1 MQDEKRRA
9 PCRAE
14 KLLNDSD
21 MNKTYSIL
29 ILPRRGTQMRRLNLS
44 QKSLRYLVAGG
55 AFLIAVGGWLAGDYL
70 WMKIQKKGI
79 KELRMEALAQRE
91 QLSVLQEQTKNI
103 QVLLSSWKGLQER
116 IQSSL
121 PSQNKSSVGSHLA
134 IGELEKSLASLQQ
147 ELERLISSV
156 PTAMPATGRIT
167 SGVGTRP
174 SPWTGKPEFHS
185 GLDIPKPVGTPVYA
199 TGDGV
204 VESAGISNGN
214 GQAVVLN
221 HGQGIVTQFAH
232 LSKIQVKK
240 GDRVRKGQ
248 QIAESGN
255 TGKSTS
261 PHLHYEVRI
270 NGVPI
275 DPRPNLIIKQNSP
288 PS

>member
-1 MQDEKRRA
+1 
-9 PCRAE
+9 
-14 KLLNDSD
+14 
-21 MNKTYSIL
+21 
-29 ILPRRGTQMRRLNLS
+29 
-44 QKSLRYLVAGG
+44 
-55 AFLIAVGGWLAGDYL
+55 
-70 WMKIQKKGI
+70 MKMQKKGI

-91 QLSVLQEQTKNI
+91 QLSVLQEQTNNI
-103 QVLLSSWKGLQER
+103 QLLLSNWKGLQER

-134 IGELEKSLASLQQ
+134 IGELEKSLASLQR

-156 PTAMPATGRIT
+156 PTAMPANGRMT

-185 GLDIPKPVGTPVYA
+185 GLDIPNPVGTPVYA

-204 VESAGISNGN
+204 VESAGVSNGN
-214 GQAVVLN
+214 GQTVVLN
-221 HGQGIVTQFAH
+221 HGQGIVTQYAH

-248 QIAESGN
+248 QIAKSGN

-288 PS
+288 SS